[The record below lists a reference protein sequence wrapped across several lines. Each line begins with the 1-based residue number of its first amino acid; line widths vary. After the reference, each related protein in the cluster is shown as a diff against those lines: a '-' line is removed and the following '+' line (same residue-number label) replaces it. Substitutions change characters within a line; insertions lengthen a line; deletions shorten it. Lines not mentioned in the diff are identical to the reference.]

1 MKNFGERHLS
11 CQHFGFGWF
20 IGTHRIFVTFFFFLL
35 LKKVEIDDG
44 LITESKRRLCVCV
57 KSKAVINLDGLF
69 GAAGQQNDKRRY
81 TAPLKRNPTS
91 RRTDIL
97 HVRPFFLVVVG
108 TIIHH
113 LGLVYSSLRYIAPRR
128 EWCMR
133 LTGPHKKKRKKKEI
147 RRWID
152 FYSFLRRNCL
162 LRLGMFYPSAFSSFF
177 LLSCVYYLKI
187 AIDLI
192 FRPFFFFF
200 LMDDVA
206 AAVGFFF

>member
-1 MKNFGERHLS
+1 MISSSSEKKKKFFFLNEKFVERHLS

-91 RRTDIL
+91 RRTNIL

-133 LTGPHKKKRKKKEI
+133 LTGPHKKKKEKRKK
-147 RRWID
+147 
-152 FYSFLRRNCL
+152 
-162 LRLGMFYPSAFSSFF
+162 
-177 LLSCVYYLKI
+177 
-187 AIDLI
+187 
-192 FRPFFFFF
+192 
-200 LMDDVA
+200 
-206 AAVGFFF
+206 

>member
-1 MKNFGERHLS
+1 MERHLS

-133 LTGPHKKKRKKKEI
+133 LTGPHKKKKKKERNKKMDRLLFFSAQKLSSTTGNVLSI
-147 RRWID
+147 SI
-152 FYSFLRRNCL
+152 FFFL
-162 LRLGMFYPSAFSSFF
+162 SSFV
-177 LLSCVYYLKI
+177 CVLFENCHWPY
-187 AIDLI
+187 
-192 FRPFFFFF
+192 FSPVFFFF
-200 LMDDVA
+200 D
-206 AAVGFFF
+206 GWCSGGGWFFF